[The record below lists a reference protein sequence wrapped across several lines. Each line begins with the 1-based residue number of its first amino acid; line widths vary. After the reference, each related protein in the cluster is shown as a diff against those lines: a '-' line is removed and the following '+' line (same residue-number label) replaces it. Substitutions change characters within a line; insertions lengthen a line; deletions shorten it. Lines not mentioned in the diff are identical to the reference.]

1 MLQTKEQMMPD
12 RLPITEADLRQ
23 AMRDPRYWQAG
34 HPERAAFNAWV
45 AGACSVRHGSRHRLQ
60 PLFL

>member
-1 MLQTKEQMMPD
+1 MPD

-45 AGACSVRHGSRHRLQ
+45 AGASSVRHGSRHRLQ